1 MPLKLFEAEGRFPRR
16 AKEVP
21 AAGVEAIAGQVGVA
35 ASAWQGYDWRG
46 RMVEYPRA
54 QIRAALG
61 FRQATLDDAE
71 ALGRWLLDGQVLAL
85 ERRPARLLAAARER
99 CRSQSLEP
107 LSPERLERLVRS
119 VLHRPEDAF
128 RAALLHPPT
137 PDEVGGDADKPRLTP
152 PLLALRSGTGQA
164 SLQSVGE
171 ETAKLACIRAIGLPA
186 GLLDG
191 APSGVLLA
199 YRRRVGAEELY
210 ELRRH
215 PDPIWLTLL
224 ATFCL
229 SNSFGFNP
237 TDCSVRFRG

>member
-1 MPLKLFEAEGRFPRR
+1 VLLKLFEAEGRYPRR

-71 ALGRWLLDGQVLAL
+71 ALGRWLDGQVLAL
-85 ERRPARLLAAARER
+85 ERRPARLLAAARQR
-99 CRSQSLEP
+99 CRSQNLEP

-171 ETAKLACIRAIGLPA
+171 ETAKLAYIRAIGLPA